1 MSLYQ
6 TGLEDL
12 LQCLDFYFVIQFE
25 SIFELLNALFDN
37 FNMLLIFSLDFLNKW
52 IYDLGQV
59 WLLFIFR

>member
-37 FNMLLIFSLDFLNKW
+37 FNMLLVFSLDFLN
-52 IYDLGQV
+52 
-59 WLLFIFR
+59 